1 MKLHRSPF
9 ALAALAMLGAATQ
22 AAAQRVDPLKLIDF
36 HVNAERQNSSFGG
49 TEREGGKFMLTFHD
63 TEQTYAITMVQRGQN
78 RFAVSVLQRRVAG
91 NDTTF
96 APMETVMAT
105 LGRPTP
111 FRTLP
116 YVTMVIDGTRRANA
130 PVSVVPTVQPVLA
143 SYTRAASSYFGSCCV
158 TCGVVTACG
167 CAVKHDCGSCCSDDC
182 CPKQLPEVML
192 PGQRETQ
199 PLSRLGQ
206 RPCKPVPETERIYPQ
221 FRPATGTMAIR
232 S

>member
-1 MKLHRSPF
+1 MKIHRSPYV
-9 ALAALAMLGAATQ
+9 LAALAMLGAATQ
-22 AAAQRVDPLKLIDF
+22 APAQRVDPLKLIDF

-49 TEREGGKFMLTFHD
+49 TEREGGRFTLTFHD
-63 TEQTYAITMVQRGQN
+63 TGQSYAISMVQRDEN
-78 RFAVSVLQRRVAG
+78 RFAVSVLQRRVTG

-96 APMETVMAT
+96 APMEMVIAT

-111 FRTLP
+111 LRTLP
-116 YVTMVIDGTRRANA
+116 YVTVVIDGTRRADA
-130 PVSVVPTVQPVLA
+130 PVSALPSVQPVLA
-143 SYTRAASSYFGSCCV
+143 SYGRTVTSYFGTCCV

-167 CAVKHDCGSCCSDDC
+167 CAVKHDCGSCCSDGC

-192 PGQRETQ
+192 PGTQNTQ

-206 RPCKPVPETERIYPQ
+206 RPCRPVPDAERVYPQ
-221 FRPATGTMAIR
+221 LRPASGTMAIR